1 MMNLAGRMFPFALR
15 AIAVLPLVLVAM
27 QGQATDAADAADAAP
42 NDTDC
47 ETAWTSSSASNSC
60 GEDSSTYYI
69 NAVSPSVDTNT
80 YHVVA
85 SNGECSV
92 EVDCLKSDTTVAP
105 VANEYSGSTDQVE
118 SLSNCEGTLK
128 AGSC

>member
-1 MMNLAGRMFPFALR
+1 MMNLTGRILPSALR
-15 AIAVLPLVLVAM
+15 AIAALPLVVVAM
-27 QGQATDAADAADAAP
+27 QGQAADAP

-47 ETAWTSSSASNSC
+47 ENAWRSSSAINSC
-60 GEDSSTYYI
+60 GDDNSTYYI

-85 SNGECSV
+85 SNGECRV